1 MHMNF
6 NPFSKAASVPRTFRG
21 IRKLNMFDRIVGR
34 PGSMG
39 ILDYVLVLPFLIKL
53 GYAAYE
59 NKSKFLRVLLGTL
72 SAPFALA
79 KFAIYIATSPLVLL
93 AWGIK
98 EGAKK
103 SDKKFG
109 ISSTVAAINQ
119 LEAVAVAKPGQD
131 PDTVPVTPLKDIIKL
146 HNADMYKYSIRAK
159 NGKLQLVTF
168 PGGTL
173 VATITTSR
181 KNIVAMQKIIPESND
196 NRLEYFMNNAGRNIF
211 DGDAH
216 ELIKKAGRQQAKNA
230 TLEVYKTLV
239 KSKHKEDDSIN
250 PGGKSLLDVPS
261 EVRKLIADRVIL
273 DTLDEKP
280 EESGIYP
287 DFRPAEKEAAIT
299 AYMSH
304 NKIR

>member
-6 NPFSKAASVPRTFRG
+6 NPFSKTATVPKMFGHMKR
-21 IRKLNMFDRIVGR
+21 LNMFDRTVGS

-39 ILDYVLVLPFLIKL
+39 IFDYALVLPFLIKL
-53 GYAAYE
+53 GYAASE
-59 NKSKFLRVLLGTL
+59 NKSKFLRGLFGAL
-72 SAPFALA
+72 SAPFAIA

-103 SDKKFG
+103 GDKKFG

-119 LEAVAVAKPGQD
+119 LEAIAVAKPGQD
-131 PDTVPVTPLKDIIKL
+131 PDTVPVTPLENIIKL

-159 NGKLQLVTF
+159 NGNLQLVTF

-173 VATITTSR
+173 VATITSSR
-181 KNIVAMQKIIPESND
+181 KNIVAMQNIIPENND
-196 NRLEYFMNNAGRNIF
+196 NRLGYFMNNAGRNIF
-211 DGDAH
+211 DHDAH
-216 ELIKKAGRQQAKNA
+216 QYIRKTARQQAKNA

-239 KSKHKEDDSIN
+239 KSKHKADENIN
-250 PGGKSLLDVPS
+250 QGEVSFVEIPC